1 MLKCDTYSK
10 IKKDIYNKNMDYSY
24 NIIDLC
30 VKFDDRQI
38 LKDLSFSLSKGLC
51 VIKGKS
57 GCGKS
62 TLIDILLGL
71 RRPDKG
77 KVFLFNKDIYEMPSS
92 KRREYVFSFC
102 SYAGQKS
109 SLIYEYSLK
118 ENFNILNK
126 SKEELKKA
134 DELIKDFKFDGLEN
148 KKILELSGGE
158 RQKAEIIS
166 CLSAKQFIYILDEP
180 FSSIEKES
188 RLILKKK
195 LLQLSKNNLVIIVD
209 HSDTLNDITP
219 DTSINFIDDRVEIN
233 SNRNEK
239 ISIPIAYKNKEKI
252 SSFSLLKSYFLNF
265 KLDFVIKSL
274 LILCIFIFFGLTI
287 SFTSTNTENEIYSGD
302 TLMQDPFAY
311 HCINSADAYPFDE
324 KIIDMID
331 DDYLSECIT
340 LKVSETIVED
350 NVGYT
355 KLNDIILMSIND
367 DRIENNC
374 IYYKDGSHNILSNN
388 EFYLDGN
395 MMRKEELSDYNCPD
409 FYIAKSIFE
418 GYEPEKSL
426 IVVSNDIFK
435 NFLNDG
441 FSSLSLQRGNLYLP
455 VNFTIKDSKIYYSN
469 IGYGNPFIVD
479 PSKRNY
485 LALKGLK
492 EDTEVELLSEEKIIY
507 KIKTT
512 DSSSNDNV
520 ISPDVFRNLL
530 SQVTR
535 EEISFFNKFNYSLVA
550 DKKTMKTLV
559 DNGLGNHLSFKADL
573 IKFSLSVESNKFL
586 LFLYLF
592 VGFVIVFI
600 IYLFFSLKGL
610 KKWSISIFEFYK
622 YNGLSAKKYI
632 YNYLMIYMIPLV
644 ISLLLSII
652 LYYSCFVNL
661 SNYILMIDMYG
672 STRPDGFYYYSKE
685 PQIPFYD
692 HINSPLVVYTCENVF
707 FIIFILAL
715 FVFFIIL
722 LSILLVKRK
731 KK

>member
-10 IKKDIYNKNMDYSY
+10 KKKDIYNKNMDYSY

-77 KVFLFNKDIYEMPSS
+77 KVFLFNKNIYEMPSS

-622 YNGLSAKKYI
+622 YNGLSAKKFI

>member
-1 MLKCDTYSK
+1 
-10 IKKDIYNKNMDYSY
+10 MDYSY
-24 NIIDLC
+24 NIKDLC

-62 TLIDILLGL
+62 TSIDILLGL

-118 ENFNILNK
+118 ENFKILNK
-126 SKEELKKA
+126 SKEELKMA

-239 ISIPIAYKNKEKI
+239 ISIPIAYKNKEKN
-252 SSFSLLKSYFLNF
+252 SSFSLLKSYLLNF

-287 SFTSTNTENEIYSGD
+287 SFTSTNTESKIYSGD
-302 TLMQDPFAY
+302 TLMQDSFVY
-311 HCINSADAYPFDE
+311 HRINSADAYPFDE

-340 LKVSETIVED
+340 LKVSENIVED

-355 KLNDIILMSIND
+355 KLHDIILMSIND

-374 IYYKDGSHNILSNN
+374 IYYKDGSYNILSNN
-388 EFYLDGN
+388 EFYFDGN
-395 MMRKEELSDYNCPD
+395 MMKKEELSDYNCPD
-409 FYIAKSIFE
+409 FYIAKSIFK
-418 GYEPEKSL
+418 GYESEKSL

-469 IGYGNPFIVD
+469 NGYGNPFIVD

-492 EDTEVELLSEEKIIY
+492 EDTEVELLSEKKIIY

-512 DSSSNDNV
+512 DSSSKDNV

-535 EEISFFNKFNYSLVA
+535 NEISFFNKFNYSLVA

-573 IKFSLSVESNKFL
+573 IKFSSSVESNKFL

-622 YNGLSAKKYI
+622 YNGLSTKK
-632 YNYLMIYMIPLV
+632 
-644 ISLLLSII
+644 
-652 LYYSCFVNL
+652 
-661 SNYILMIDMYG
+661 
-672 STRPDGFYYYSKE
+672 
-685 PQIPFYD
+685 
-692 HINSPLVVYTCENVF
+692 
-707 FIIFILAL
+707 
-715 FVFFIIL
+715 
-722 LSILLVKRK
+722 
-731 KK
+731 

>member
-1 MLKCDTYSK
+1 MLECDTCSE

-24 NIIDLC
+24 NIKDLC

-71 RRPDKG
+71 GRPDKG

-209 HSDTLNDITP
+209 HSDTLNDIMP

-311 HCINSADAYPFDE
+311 HRINSADAYPFDE

-395 MMRKEELSDYNCPD
+395 MMKKEELSDYNCPD

-485 LALKGLK
+485 LALKGLR

-535 EEISFFNKFNYSLVA
+535 EEISFFNKFNY
-550 DKKTMKTLV
+550 
-559 DNGLGNHLSFKADL
+559 
-573 IKFSLSVESNKFL
+573 
-586 LFLYLF
+586 
-592 VGFVIVFI
+592 
-600 IYLFFSLKGL
+600 
-610 KKWSISIFEFYK
+610 
-622 YNGLSAKKYI
+622 
-632 YNYLMIYMIPLV
+632 
-644 ISLLLSII
+644 
-652 LYYSCFVNL
+652 
-661 SNYILMIDMYG
+661 
-672 STRPDGFYYYSKE
+672 
-685 PQIPFYD
+685 
-692 HINSPLVVYTCENVF
+692 
-707 FIIFILAL
+707 
-715 FVFFIIL
+715 
-722 LSILLVKRK
+722 
-731 KK
+731 

>member
-10 IKKDIYNKNMDYSY
+10 IKEDIYNKNMDYSY

-126 SKEELKKA
+126 SKEELKMA

-252 SSFSLLKSYFLNF
+252 SSFSLLKSYLLNF
-265 KLDFVIKSL
+265 KLDFAIKSL

-287 SFTSTNTENEIYSGD
+287 SFTSTNTENKIYSGD

-311 HCINSADAYPFDE
+311 HRINSADAYPFDE

-469 IGYGNPFIVD
+469 NGYGNPFIVD

-485 LALKGLK
+485 LALKGLR

-535 EEISFFNKFNYSLVA
+535 EEILFFNKFNYSLVA

-600 IYLFFSLKGL
+600 IYLFFNLKGL

-672 STRPDGFYYYSKE
+672 STRPDGFYYYSKK

>member
-77 KVFLFNKDIYEMPSS
+77 KVFLFNKNIYEMPSS

>member
-1 MLKCDTYSK
+1 MLECDNCSK
-10 IKKDIYNKNMDYSY
+10 IKEDIYNKNMDYSY

-118 ENFNILNK
+118 ENFKILNK
-126 SKEELKKA
+126 SKEELKMA

-239 ISIPIAYKNKEKI
+239 ISIPIAYKNKGKI
-252 SSFSLLKSYFLNF
+252 SSFSLLKSYLLNF

-287 SFTSTNTENEIYSGD
+287 SFTSTNTENKIYSGD
-302 TLMQDPFAY
+302 TLMQDPFVY
-311 HCINSADAYPFDE
+311 HRINSADAYPFDE

-355 KLNDIILMSIND
+355 KLHDIILMSIND

-374 IYYKDGSHNILSNN
+374 IYYKDGSNNILSNN
-388 EFYLDGN
+388 EFYFDGN
-395 MMRKEELSDYNCPD
+395 MMKKEELSDYNCPD

-418 GYEPEKSL
+418 GYESEKSL
-426 IVVSNDIFK
+426 IVVSNDTFK

-469 IGYGNPFIVD
+469 NGYGNPFIVD

-485 LALKGLK
+485 LAIKGLK
-492 EDTEVELLSEEKIIY
+492 EDTEVELLSEEEIIY

-535 EEISFFNKFNYSLVA
+535 KEMPFFNKFNYSLVV

-573 IKFSLSVESNKFL
+573 IKFSSSVESNKFL

-592 VGFVIVFI
+592 IGFVIVFI

-622 YNGLSAKKYI
+622 YNGLSTRTFQ
-632 YNYLMIYMIPLV
+632 
-644 ISLLLSII
+644 SLG
-652 LYYSCFVNL
+652 
-661 SNYILMIDMYG
+661 MP
-672 STRPDGFYYYSKE
+672 R
-685 PQIPFYD
+685 
-692 HINSPLVVYTCENVF
+692 
-707 FIIFILAL
+707 
-715 FVFFIIL
+715 
-722 LSILLVKRK
+722 
-731 KK
+731 

>member
-1 MLKCDTYSK
+1 M
-10 IKKDIYNKNMDYSY
+10 
-24 NIIDLC
+24 
-30 VKFDDRQI
+30 
-38 LKDLSFSLSKGLC
+38 
-51 VIKGKS
+51 
-57 GCGKS
+57 
-62 TLIDILLGL
+62 
-71 RRPDKG
+71 
-77 KVFLFNKDIYEMPSS
+77 
-92 KRREYVFSFC
+92 
-102 SYAGQKS
+102 
-109 SLIYEYSLK
+109 
-118 ENFNILNK
+118 
-126 SKEELKKA
+126 
-134 DELIKDFKFDGLEN
+134 
-148 KKILELSGGE
+148 
-158 RQKAEIIS
+158 
-166 CLSAKQFIYILDEP
+166 
-180 FSSIEKES
+180 
-188 RLILKKK
+188 
-195 LLQLSKNNLVIIVD
+195 
-209 HSDTLNDITP
+209 
-219 DTSINFIDDRVEIN
+219 
-233 SNRNEK
+233 
-239 ISIPIAYKNKEKI
+239 
-252 SSFSLLKSYFLNF
+252 
-265 KLDFVIKSL
+265 IKSL

-311 HCINSADAYPFDE
+311 HRINSADAYPFDE

-395 MMRKEELSDYNCPD
+395 MMKKEELSDYNCPD

-455 VNFTIKDSKIYYSN
+455 VNFTIKDSKIYYSDN
-469 IGYGNPFIVD
+469 GYGNPFIVD

-622 YNGLSAKKYI
+622 YNGLSTKKYI

-644 ISLLLSII
+644 ISLLLSIF

-692 HINSPLVVYTCENVF
+692 HINSPLAVYTYENVF

>member
-1 MLKCDTYSK
+1 MLECDTCSK
-10 IKKDIYNKNMDYSY
+10 IKKNIYNKNMNYSY

-71 RRPDKG
+71 GRPDKG

-118 ENFNILNK
+118 ENFKILNK
-126 SKEELKKA
+126 SKEELKMA

-219 DTSINFIDDRVEIN
+219 DTSINFIDDRGEIN

-252 SSFSLLKSYFLNF
+252 SSFSLLKSYLLNF

-274 LILCIFIFFGLTI
+274 LMLCIFIFFGLTI
-287 SFTSTNTENEIYSGD
+287 SFTSTNSENKIYSGD
-302 TLMQDPFAY
+302 TLMQDPFVY
-311 HCINSADAYPFDE
+311 HRINSADAYPFDE

-340 LKVSETIVED
+340 LKVSENIVED

-355 KLNDIILMSIND
+355 KLHDIILMSIND

-374 IYYKDGSHNILSNN
+374 IYYKGGSNNILSNN
-388 EFYLDGN
+388 EFYFDGN
-395 MMRKEELSDYNCPD
+395 MMKKEELSDYNCPD

-418 GYEPEKSL
+418 GYESEKSL
-426 IVVSNDIFK
+426 IVVSNDTFK

-469 IGYGNPFIVD
+469 NGYGNPFIVD
-479 PSKRNY
+479 SSKRNY

-492 EDTEVELLSEEKIIY
+492 EDTEVELLSEKEIIY

-535 EEISFFNKFNYSLVA
+535 KEMPFFNKFNYSLVA
-550 DKKTMKTLV
+550 DKKAMKTLM

-573 IKFSLSVESNKFL
+573 IKFSSSVESN
-586 LFLYLF
+586 
-592 VGFVIVFI
+592 
-600 IYLFFSLKGL
+600 
-610 KKWSISIFEFYK
+610 
-622 YNGLSAKKYI
+622 
-632 YNYLMIYMIPLV
+632 
-644 ISLLLSII
+644 
-652 LYYSCFVNL
+652 
-661 SNYILMIDMYG
+661 
-672 STRPDGFYYYSKE
+672 
-685 PQIPFYD
+685 
-692 HINSPLVVYTCENVF
+692 
-707 FIIFILAL
+707 
-715 FVFFIIL
+715 
-722 LSILLVKRK
+722 
-731 KK
+731 

>member
-10 IKKDIYNKNMDYSY
+10 IKEDIYNKNMDYSY
-24 NIIDLC
+24 NIKDLC

-71 RRPDKG
+71 GRPDKG

-233 SNRNEK
+233 FNRNEK
-239 ISIPIAYKNKEKI
+239 ISIPIAYKNKGKI

-302 TLMQDPFAY
+302 TLMQDPVAY
-311 HCINSADAYPFDE
+311 HRINSADAYPFDE

-395 MMRKEELSDYNCPD
+395 MMKKEELSDYNCPD

-455 VNFTIKDSKIYYSN
+455 VNFTIKDSKIYYSDN
-469 IGYGNPFIVD
+469 GYGNPFIVD

-535 EEISFFNKFNYSLVA
+535 EEILFFNKFNYSLVA

-600 IYLFFSLKGL
+600 IYLFSVLK
-610 KKWSISIFEFYK
+610 
-622 YNGLSAKKYI
+622 
-632 YNYLMIYMIPLV
+632 
-644 ISLLLSII
+644 
-652 LYYSCFVNL
+652 
-661 SNYILMIDMYG
+661 D
-672 STRPDGFYYYSKE
+672 
-685 PQIPFYD
+685 
-692 HINSPLVVYTCENVF
+692 
-707 FIIFILAL
+707 
-715 FVFFIIL
+715 
-722 LSILLVKRK
+722 
-731 KK
+731 

>member
-1 MLKCDTYSK
+1 
-10 IKKDIYNKNMDYSY
+10 MDYSY

-252 SSFSLLKSYFLNF
+252 SSFSLLKSYLLNF

-287 SFTSTNTENEIYSGD
+287 SFTSTNTESKIYSGD

-715 FVFFIIL
+715 LVFFIIL

>member
-1 MLKCDTYSK
+1 MLECDTCSK

-30 VKFDDRQI
+30 AKFDDRQI

-77 KVFLFNKDIYEMPSS
+77 KVFLFNKDIYAMPSS

-118 ENFNILNK
+118 ENFKILNK
-126 SKEELKKA
+126 SKEELKMA
-134 DELIKDFKFDGLEN
+134 DELIKDFKFDGLED

-239 ISIPIAYKNKEKI
+239 ISIPIAYKNKGKI
-252 SSFSLLKSYFLNF
+252 SSFSLLKSYLLNF

-287 SFTSTNTENEIYSGD
+287 SFTSTNTESKIYSGD
-302 TLMQDPFAY
+302 TLMQDPFVY
-311 HCINSADAYPFDE
+311 HRINSADAYPFDE

-340 LKVSETIVED
+340 LKVSENIVED

-355 KLNDIILMSIND
+355 KLHDIILMSIND

-388 EFYLDGN
+388 EFYFDGN
-395 MMRKEELSDYNCPD
+395 MMKKEELSDYNCPD
-409 FYIAKSIFE
+409 FYIAKSIFK
-418 GYEPEKSL
+418 GYESEKSL

-455 VNFTIKDSKIYYSN
+455 VNFTIKDSKIYYSDN
-469 IGYGNPFIVD
+469 GYGNPFIVD

-485 LALKGLK
+485 LALK
-492 EDTEVELLSEEKIIY
+492 LS
-507 KIKTT
+507 
-512 DSSSNDNV
+512 SA
-520 ISPDVFRNLL
+520 
-530 SQVTR
+530 R
-535 EEISFFNKFNYSLVA
+535 E
-550 DKKTMKTLV
+550 
-559 DNGLGNHLSFKADL
+559 G
-573 IKFSLSVESNKFL
+573 
-586 LFLYLF
+586 
-592 VGFVIVFI
+592 
-600 IYLFFSLKGL
+600 
-610 KKWSISIFEFYK
+610 
-622 YNGLSAKKYI
+622 
-632 YNYLMIYMIPLV
+632 
-644 ISLLLSII
+644 
-652 LYYSCFVNL
+652 
-661 SNYILMIDMYG
+661 
-672 STRPDGFYYYSKE
+672 
-685 PQIPFYD
+685 
-692 HINSPLVVYTCENVF
+692 
-707 FIIFILAL
+707 
-715 FVFFIIL
+715 
-722 LSILLVKRK
+722 
-731 KK
+731 

>member
-1 MLKCDTYSK
+1 MLECDTCSK

-118 ENFNILNK
+118 ENFKILNK
-126 SKEELKKA
+126 SKEELKMA

-180 FSSIEKES
+180 FSSMEKES

-252 SSFSLLKSYFLNF
+252 SSFSLLKSYLLNF

-287 SFTSTNTENEIYSGD
+287 SFTSTNTESKIYSGD
-302 TLMQDPFAY
+302 TLMQDSFVY
-311 HCINSADAYPFDE
+311 HRINSADAYPFDE

-340 LKVSETIVED
+340 LKVSENIVED

-355 KLNDIILMSIND
+355 KLHDIILMSIND

-374 IYYKDGSHNILSNN
+374 IYYKDGSNNILSNN
-388 EFYLDGN
+388 EFYFDGN
-395 MMRKEELSDYNCPD
+395 MMKKEELSDYNCPD

-418 GYEPEKSL
+418 GYESEKSL

-469 IGYGNPFIVD
+469 NGYGNPFIVD

-492 EDTEVELLSEEKIIY
+492 EDTEVELLSEKEIIY

-512 DSSSNDNV
+512 DSSSIDNV

-535 EEISFFNKFNYSLVA
+535 KEMPFFNKFNYSLVA

-573 IKFSLSVESNKFL
+573 IKFSSSVESNKFL
-586 LFLYLF
+586 LFLYLKPWF
-592 VGFVIVFI
+592 AQV
-600 IYLFFSLKGL
+600 
-610 KKWSISIFEFYK
+610 
-622 YNGLSAKKYI
+622 
-632 YNYLMIYMIPLV
+632 
-644 ISLLLSII
+644 
-652 LYYSCFVNL
+652 
-661 SNYILMIDMYG
+661 
-672 STRPDGFYYYSKE
+672 T
-685 PQIPFYD
+685 
-692 HINSPLVVYTCENVF
+692 
-707 FIIFILAL
+707 
-715 FVFFIIL
+715 
-722 LSILLVKRK
+722 
-731 KK
+731 

>member
-252 SSFSLLKSYFLNF
+252 SSFSLLKSYLLNF
-265 KLDFVIKSL
+265 KLDYVIKSL

-311 HCINSADAYPFDE
+311 HRINSADAYPFDE

>member
-1 MLKCDTYSK
+1 MLECDTCSK
-10 IKKDIYNKNMDYSY
+10 IKKDIYNKNMDCSY

-30 VKFDDRQI
+30 AKFDDRQI
-38 LKDLSFSLSKGLC
+38 LNNLSFSLSKGLC

-109 SLIYEYSLK
+109 SLIYEYSIK
-118 ENFNILNK
+118 ENFKILNK
-126 SKEELKKA
+126 SKEELKMA
-134 DELIKDFKFDGLEN
+134 DELIKNFKFDGLEN

-252 SSFSLLKSYFLNF
+252 SSFSLLKSYLLNF
-265 KLDFVIKSL
+265 KLDFVIKTL

-287 SFTSTNTENEIYSGD
+287 SFKSTNTENKIYSGD
-302 TLMQDPFAY
+302 TLMQDPFVY
-311 HCINSADAYPFDE
+311 HRINSADAYPFDE

-355 KLNDIILMSIND
+355 KLHDIILMSIND

-374 IYYKDGSHNILSNN
+374 IYYKDGSNNILSNN
-388 EFYLDGN
+388 EFYFDGN
-395 MMRKEELSDYNCPD
+395 MMKKEELSDYNCPD

-418 GYEPEKSL
+418 GYESEKSL
-426 IVVSNDIFK
+426 IVVSNDTFK

-469 IGYGNPFIVD
+469 NGYGNPFIVD

-492 EDTEVELLSEEKIIY
+492 EDTEVELLSEKEIIY

-535 EEISFFNKFNYSLVA
+535 KEMPFFNKFNYSLVA
-550 DKKTMKTLV
+550 DKKAMKTLM

-592 VGFVIVFI
+592 VGFVIVFLSS
-600 IYLFFSLKGL
+600 IYFSVLK
-610 KKWSISIFEFYK
+610 
-622 YNGLSAKKYI
+622 
-632 YNYLMIYMIPLV
+632 
-644 ISLLLSII
+644 
-652 LYYSCFVNL
+652 
-661 SNYILMIDMYG
+661 D
-672 STRPDGFYYYSKE
+672 
-685 PQIPFYD
+685 
-692 HINSPLVVYTCENVF
+692 
-707 FIIFILAL
+707 
-715 FVFFIIL
+715 
-722 LSILLVKRK
+722 
-731 KK
+731 

>member
-1 MLKCDTYSK
+1 
-10 IKKDIYNKNMDYSY
+10 
-24 NIIDLC
+24 
-30 VKFDDRQI
+30 
-38 LKDLSFSLSKGLC
+38 
-51 VIKGKS
+51 
-57 GCGKS
+57 
-62 TLIDILLGL
+62 
-71 RRPDKG
+71 
-77 KVFLFNKDIYEMPSS
+77 
-92 KRREYVFSFC
+92 
-102 SYAGQKS
+102 
-109 SLIYEYSLK
+109 
-118 ENFNILNK
+118 
-126 SKEELKKA
+126 
-134 DELIKDFKFDGLEN
+134 
-148 KKILELSGGE
+148 
-158 RQKAEIIS
+158 
-166 CLSAKQFIYILDEP
+166 
-180 FSSIEKES
+180 
-188 RLILKKK
+188 
-195 LLQLSKNNLVIIVD
+195 
-209 HSDTLNDITP
+209 
-219 DTSINFIDDRVEIN
+219 
-233 SNRNEK
+233 
-239 ISIPIAYKNKEKI
+239 
-252 SSFSLLKSYFLNF
+252 
-265 KLDFVIKSL
+265 
-274 LILCIFIFFGLTI
+274 
-287 SFTSTNTENEIYSGD
+287 
-302 TLMQDPFAY
+302 MQDPFVY
-311 HCINSADAYPFDE
+311 HRINSADAYPFDE

-331 DDYLSECIT
+331 DNYLSECIT

-355 KLNDIILMSIND
+355 KLHDIILMSIND

-388 EFYLDGN
+388 EFYFDGN
-395 MMRKEELSDYNCPD
+395 MMKKEELSDYNCPN

-418 GYEPEKSL
+418 GYESEKSL

-455 VNFTIKDSKIYYSN
+455 VNFTIKDSKIYYSDN
-469 IGYGNPFIVD
+469 GYGNPFIVD

-535 EEISFFNKFNYSLVA
+535 EEILFFNKFNYSLVA

-622 YNGLSAKKYI
+622 YNGLSTKKYI

-644 ISLLLSII
+644 ISLLLSIF

-692 HINSPLVVYTCENVF
+692 HINSPLAVYTYENVF

>member
-10 IKKDIYNKNMDYSY
+10 IKEDIYNKNMDYSY
-24 NIIDLC
+24 NIKDLC
-30 VKFDDRQI
+30 AKFDDRQI

-71 RRPDKG
+71 GRPDKG

-239 ISIPIAYKNKEKI
+239 ISIPIAYKNKGKI

-311 HCINSADAYPFDE
+311 HRINSADAYPFDE

-395 MMRKEELSDYNCPD
+395 MMKKEELSDYNCPD

-455 VNFTIKDSKIYYSN
+455 VNFTIKDSKIYYSDN
-469 IGYGNPFIVD
+469 GYGNPFIVD

-535 EEISFFNKFNYSLVA
+535 EEILFFNKFNYSLVA

-573 IKFSLSVESNKFL
+573 IKFSSSVESNKFL

-622 YNGLSAKKYI
+622 YNGLSTKKYI

-644 ISLLLSII
+644 ISLSLSII

-692 HINSPLVVYTCENVF
+692 HINSPLAVYTYENVF

-722 LSILLVKRK
+722 LSMLLVKRK

>member
-239 ISIPIAYKNKEKI
+239 ISISIAYKNKGKI

-715 FVFFIIL
+715 FLFFIIL

>member
-1 MLKCDTYSK
+1 MLECDTCSE

-24 NIIDLC
+24 NIKDLC

-71 RRPDKG
+71 GRPDKG

-126 SKEELKKA
+126 SKEELKMA

-209 HSDTLNDITP
+209 HSNTLNDITP

-287 SFTSTNTENEIYSGD
+287 SFTSTNTENKIYSGD

-311 HCINSADAYPFDE
+311 HRINSADAYPFDE

-395 MMRKEELSDYNCPD
+395 MMKKEELSDYNCPD

-418 GYEPEKSL
+418 GYESEKSL

-441 FSSLSLQRGNLYLP
+441 FSSLSLQRGNLYLH
-455 VNFTIKDSKIYYSN
+455 VNFTIKNSKIYYSN
-469 IGYGNPFIVD
+469 NGYGNPFIVD

-492 EDTEVELLSEEKIIY
+492 EDTEVELLSEKEIIY
-507 KIKTT
+507 KIITT
-512 DSSSNDNV
+512 D
-520 ISPDVFRNLL
+520 
-530 SQVTR
+530 
-535 EEISFFNKFNYSLVA
+535 
-550 DKKTMKTLV
+550 
-559 DNGLGNHLSFKADL
+559 
-573 IKFSLSVESNKFL
+573 
-586 LFLYLF
+586 
-592 VGFVIVFI
+592 
-600 IYLFFSLKGL
+600 
-610 KKWSISIFEFYK
+610 
-622 YNGLSAKKYI
+622 
-632 YNYLMIYMIPLV
+632 
-644 ISLLLSII
+644 
-652 LYYSCFVNL
+652 
-661 SNYILMIDMYG
+661 
-672 STRPDGFYYYSKE
+672 
-685 PQIPFYD
+685 
-692 HINSPLVVYTCENVF
+692 
-707 FIIFILAL
+707 
-715 FVFFIIL
+715 
-722 LSILLVKRK
+722 
-731 KK
+731 

>member
-311 HCINSADAYPFDE
+311 HRINSADAYPFDE

-622 YNGLSAKKYI
+622 YNGLSAKKFI

-715 FVFFIIL
+715 FAFFIIL

>member
-1 MLKCDTYSK
+1 MYTYSK
-10 IKKDIYNKNMDYSY
+10 VKKDIYNKNMDYSY

-92 KRREYVFSFC
+92 KRRESVFSFC

-118 ENFNILNK
+118 GNFKILNK
-126 SKEELKKA
+126 SKEELKMA
-134 DELIKDFKFDGLEN
+134 DELIKEFKFDGLEN

-252 SSFSLLKSYFLNF
+252 SSFSLLKSYLLNF

-287 SFTSTNTENEIYSGD
+287 SFTSTNSENKIYSGD
-302 TLMQDPFAY
+302 TLMQDPFVY
-311 HCINSADAYPFDE
+311 HRINSADAYPFDE

-340 LKVSETIVED
+340 LKVSENIVED

-355 KLNDIILMSIND
+355 KLHDIILMSIND

-374 IYYKDGSHNILSNN
+374 IYYKDGSNNILSNN
-388 EFYLDGN
+388 EFYFDGN
-395 MMRKEELSDYNCPD
+395 MMKKEELSDYNCPD

-418 GYEPEKSL
+418 GYESEKSL

-435 NFLNDG
+435 NFLMMD
-441 FSSLSLQRGNLYLP
+441 FHLCLY
-455 VNFTIKDSKIYYSN
+455 NGAIY
-469 IGYGNPFIVD
+469 
-479 PSKRNY
+479 
-485 LALKGLK
+485 
-492 EDTEVELLSEEKIIY
+492 
-507 KIKTT
+507 
-512 DSSSNDNV
+512 
-520 ISPDVFRNLL
+520 
-530 SQVTR
+530 
-535 EEISFFNKFNYSLVA
+535 
-550 DKKTMKTLV
+550 
-559 DNGLGNHLSFKADL
+559 
-573 IKFSLSVESNKFL
+573 
-586 LFLYLF
+586 
-592 VGFVIVFI
+592 
-600 IYLFFSLKGL
+600 IYLLIFQLK
-610 KKWSISIFEFYK
+610 
-622 YNGLSAKKYI
+622 
-632 YNYLMIYMIPLV
+632 
-644 ISLLLSII
+644 
-652 LYYSCFVNL
+652 
-661 SNYILMIDMYG
+661 
-672 STRPDGFYYYSKE
+672 TQR
-685 PQIPFYD
+685 
-692 HINSPLVVYTCENVF
+692 
-707 FIIFILAL
+707 
-715 FVFFIIL
+715 FIIL
-722 LSILLVKRK
+722 IMDIVIHL
-731 KK
+731 

>member
-311 HCINSADAYPFDE
+311 HRINSADAYPFDE

-455 VNFTIKDSKIYYSN
+455 VNFTIKNSKIYYSDN
-469 IGYGNPFIVD
+469 GYGNPFIVD

-622 YNGLSAKKYI
+622 YNGLSAKKFI

-715 FVFFIIL
+715 FAFFIIL

>member
-10 IKKDIYNKNMDYSY
+10 IKEDIYNKNMDYSY

-118 ENFNILNK
+118 ENFKILNK
-126 SKEELKKA
+126 SKEELKMA

-233 SNRNEK
+233 SNRNEE
-239 ISIPIAYKNKEKI
+239 ISIPIAYKNKGKI
-252 SSFSLLKSYFLNF
+252 SSFSLLKSYLLNF
-265 KLDFVIKSL
+265 KLDFVIKTL

-287 SFTSTNTENEIYSGD
+287 SFTSTNTESKIYSGD

-311 HCINSADAYPFDE
+311 HRINSADAYPFDE

-331 DDYLSECIT
+331 DNYLSECIT

-395 MMRKEELSDYNCPD
+395 MMKKEELSDYNCPD

-455 VNFTIKDSKIYYSN
+455 VNFTIKDSKIYYSDN
-469 IGYGNPFIVD
+469 GYGNPFIVD

-492 EDTEVELLSEEKIIY
+492 EDTEVELLSEKKIIY

-512 DSSSNDNV
+512 DSSSNGNV

-530 SQVTR
+530 SQVTIN
-535 EEISFFNKFNYSLVA
+535 EISFFNKFNYSLVA

-573 IKFSLSVESNKFL
+573 IKFSSSVESNKFL

-622 YNGLSAKKYI
+622 YNGLSTKKYI

-661 SNYILMIDMYG
+661 SNYILMVDMYG

-692 HINSPLVVYTCENVF
+692 HINSPLAVYTYENVF

>member
-239 ISIPIAYKNKEKI
+239 ISIPIAYKNKGKI

>member
-1 MLKCDTYSK
+1 
-10 IKKDIYNKNMDYSY
+10 
-24 NIIDLC
+24 
-30 VKFDDRQI
+30 
-38 LKDLSFSLSKGLC
+38 
-51 VIKGKS
+51 
-57 GCGKS
+57 
-62 TLIDILLGL
+62 
-71 RRPDKG
+71 
-77 KVFLFNKDIYEMPSS
+77 MPSS

-252 SSFSLLKSYFLNF
+252 SSFSLLKSYLLNF

-287 SFTSTNTENEIYSGD
+287 SFTSTNTESKIYSGD

-331 DDYLSECIT
+331 DDYLFECIT

-395 MMRKEELSDYNCPD
+395 MMRKELSDYNCPD

-715 FVFFIIL
+715 LVFFIIL

>member
-10 IKKDIYNKNMDYSY
+10 IKEDIYNKNMDYSY
-24 NIIDLC
+24 NIKDLC

-71 RRPDKG
+71 GRPDKG

-239 ISIPIAYKNKEKI
+239 ISIPIAYKNKGKI

-302 TLMQDPFAY
+302 TLMQDPVAY
-311 HCINSADAYPFDE
+311 HRINSADAYPFDE

-395 MMRKEELSDYNCPD
+395 MMKKEELSDYNCPD

-455 VNFTIKDSKIYYSN
+455 VNFTIKDSKIYYSDN
-469 IGYGNPFIVD
+469 GYGNPFIVD

-535 EEISFFNKFNYSLVA
+535 EEILFFNKFNYSLVA
-550 DKKTMKTLV
+550 DK
-559 DNGLGNHLSFKADL
+559 
-573 IKFSLSVESNKFL
+573 
-586 LFLYLF
+586 
-592 VGFVIVFI
+592 
-600 IYLFFSLKGL
+600 
-610 KKWSISIFEFYK
+610 
-622 YNGLSAKKYI
+622 
-632 YNYLMIYMIPLV
+632 
-644 ISLLLSII
+644 
-652 LYYSCFVNL
+652 
-661 SNYILMIDMYG
+661 
-672 STRPDGFYYYSKE
+672 R
-685 PQIPFYD
+685 Q
-692 HINSPLVVYTCENVF
+692 
-707 FIIFILAL
+707 
-715 FVFFIIL
+715 
-722 LSILLVKRK
+722 
-731 KK
+731 

>member
-1 MLKCDTYSK
+1 
-10 IKKDIYNKNMDYSY
+10 MDYLY
-24 NIIDLC
+24 NIKDLC

-38 LKDLSFSLSKGLC
+38 LKDLSFSLSKGSC

-71 RRPDKG
+71 GRPDKG

-126 SKEELKKA
+126 SKEELKMA

-148 KKILELSGGE
+148 KKKLELSGGE

-195 LLQLSKNNLVIIVD
+195 LLQLSKNSLVIIVD
-209 HSDTLNDITP
+209 HSDILNDITP

-239 ISIPIAYKNKEKI
+239 ISIPIAYKNKGKI
-252 SSFSLLKSYFLNF
+252 SSFSLLKSYLLNF

-287 SFTSTNTENEIYSGD
+287 SFTSTNTESKIYSGD
-302 TLMQDPFAY
+302 TLMQDPFVY
-311 HCINSADAYPFDE
+311 HRINSADAYPFDE

-395 MMRKEELSDYNCPD
+395 MMKKEELSDYNCPN

-418 GYEPEKSL
+418 GYESEKSL

-441 FSSLSLQRGNLYLP
+441 FSSLSLQRGNLYLS

-485 LALKGLK
+485 LALKGLR
-492 EDTEVELLSEEKIIY
+492 EDTEVELLSEEEIIY

-530 SQVTR
+530 YQVTR
-535 EEISFFNKFNYSLVA
+535 NEISFFNKFNYSLVA
-550 DKKTMKTLV
+550 DKKTM
-559 DNGLGNHLSFKADL
+559 NN
-573 IKFSLSVESNKFL
+573 
-586 LFLYLF
+586 
-592 VGFVIVFI
+592 
-600 IYLFFSLKGL
+600 
-610 KKWSISIFEFYK
+610 
-622 YNGLSAKKYI
+622 
-632 YNYLMIYMIPLV
+632 
-644 ISLLLSII
+644 
-652 LYYSCFVNL
+652 
-661 SNYILMIDMYG
+661 
-672 STRPDGFYYYSKE
+672 
-685 PQIPFYD
+685 
-692 HINSPLVVYTCENVF
+692 
-707 FIIFILAL
+707 
-715 FVFFIIL
+715 
-722 LSILLVKRK
+722 
-731 KK
+731 

>member
-311 HCINSADAYPFDE
+311 HRINSADAYPFDE

-374 IYYKDGSHNILSNN
+374 IYYKDGSHNILPNN

-622 YNGLSAKKYI
+622 YNGLSAKKFI

-715 FVFFIIL
+715 FAFFIIL

>member
-1 MLKCDTYSK
+1 
-10 IKKDIYNKNMDYSY
+10 MDYSY
-24 NIIDLC
+24 NIKDLC

-118 ENFNILNK
+118 ENFKILNK
-126 SKEELKKA
+126 SKEELKMA
-134 DELIKDFKFDGLEN
+134 DELIKEFKFDGLEN

-180 FSSIEKES
+180 FSSMEKES

-219 DTSINFIDDRVEIN
+219 DTSINFSDDRVEIN

-239 ISIPIAYKNKEKI
+239 ISIPIAYKNKGKI
-252 SSFSLLKSYFLNF
+252 SSFSLLKSYLLNF

-287 SFTSTNTENEIYSGD
+287 SFTSTNAENKIYSGD
-302 TLMQDPFAY
+302 TLMQDPFVY
-311 HCINSADAYPFDE
+311 HRINSADAYPFDE

-340 LKVSETIVED
+340 LKVSENIVED

-355 KLNDIILMSIND
+355 KLYDIILMSIND

-374 IYYKDGSHNILSNN
+374 IYYKDGSNNILSNN
-388 EFYLDGN
+388 EFYFDGN
-395 MMRKEELSDYNCPD
+395 MMKKEELSDYNCPD

-418 GYEPEKSL
+418 GYESEKSL
-426 IVVSNDIFK
+426 IVVSNDTFK

-469 IGYGNPFIVD
+469 NGYGNPFIVD

-492 EDTEVELLSEEKIIY
+492 EDTEVELLSEEEIIY

-535 EEISFFNKFNYSLVA
+535 KEMPFFNKFNYSLVA

-559 DNGLGNHLSFKADL
+559 DNGLGNHLSYKADL
-573 IKFSLSVESNKFL
+573 IKFSSSVESNKFL

-592 VGFVIVFI
+592 IGFVIVFI
-600 IYLFFSLKGL
+600 IYLFFSLK
-610 KKWSISIFEFYK
+610 
-622 YNGLSAKKYI
+622 
-632 YNYLMIYMIPLV
+632 
-644 ISLLLSII
+644 
-652 LYYSCFVNL
+652 
-661 SNYILMIDMYG
+661 
-672 STRPDGFYYYSKE
+672 
-685 PQIPFYD
+685 
-692 HINSPLVVYTCENVF
+692 
-707 FIIFILAL
+707 
-715 FVFFIIL
+715 
-722 LSILLVKRK
+722 
-731 KK
+731 